1 MESKSD
7 DVCSDL
13 QKVSYAFYSRI
24 AATIPLIPI
33 PPSSMLVCKLYFDTL
48 QSVFSLILSHSIL
61 PLLCH
66 WFLCSI

>member
-33 PPSSMLVCKLYFDTL
+33 PPSIQHASL
-48 QSVFSLILSHSIL
+48 QTVF
-61 PLLCH
+61 
-66 WFLCSI
+66 